1 MLLSEFFA
9 TLGQAMDNYY
19 IHMTAIVSG
28 YSFGIMFNVLLL
40 WATATENKWMVLPWL
55 IYYVLVIFV
64 ILCSG

>member
-1 MLLSEFFA
+1 
-9 TLGQAMDNYY
+9 MDNYY
-19 IHMTAIVSG
+19 IQMTAIVSV

-55 IYYVLVIFV
+55 IFYVLVIFV